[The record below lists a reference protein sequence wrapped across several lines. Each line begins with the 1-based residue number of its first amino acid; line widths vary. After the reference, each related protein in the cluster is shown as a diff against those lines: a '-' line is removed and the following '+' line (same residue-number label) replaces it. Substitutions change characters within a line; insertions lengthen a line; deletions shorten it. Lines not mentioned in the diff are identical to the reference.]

1 MQPKCQR
8 PRASSKALAE
18 FSKETKLVLQYCGA
32 PCGID
37 ANLLVLLHGL
47 GDTSKPFF
55 QLGQQLQRTL
65 PQTAVL
71 SVQAPI
77 RVPILEEDAW
87 MWWDSFDSLGEVIT
101 RPDPRRALR
110 DIQNLFA
117 YLTAPNTGGG
127 CGWSMQHIH
136 AFGFAQGGTV
146 LLESLAAMRAQ
157 TLGSVT
163 SVCGPLLSLP
173 TFFPKLPVSVC
184 FVTRSPSAS
193 AAVREQV
200 RAVERG
206 FQHVTHVHYKAPDMI
221 MIQGP
226 EWGDMM
232 RFWSPRW
239 RNLTTWEIQGEIH
252 EIP

>member
-1 MQPKCQR
+1 MQPKYQR
-8 PRASSKALAE
+8 PVASSKALAE
-18 FSKETKLVLQYCGA
+18 FSKETQLVLRYRGA

-55 QLGQQLQRTL
+55 QLGEQLQRTL
-65 PQTAVL
+65 PQTAIL

-101 RPDPRRALR
+101 QPDPRRALR
-110 DIQNLFA
+110 DMQNLFA
-117 YLTAPNTGGG
+117 YLTAPNTEGG

-136 AFGFAQGGTV
+136 VFGFAQGGTV

-157 TLGSVT
+157 TLGSAT

-173 TFFPKLPVSVC
+173 TYSPSLSVPVC
-184 FVTRSPSAS
+184 FVTRSQSAS
-193 AAVREQV
+193 SAVREHV

-206 FQHVTHVHYKAPDMI
+206 FQYVTHLHYNTPDMG
-221 MIQGP
+221 MIQGS
-226 EWGDMM
+226 EWGDIM

-239 RNLTTWEIQGEIH
+239 RNLTTWELQGEIR
-252 EIP
+252 EVS